1 METSQK
7 QFLESIDKLI
17 DKYSYN
23 EHRDEIH
30 KVVNERGLAHFAIDK
45 VNRHYKKGVSQDAL
59 SLLKFIN
66 ESSGT
71 IRLTSFA
78 SGNSECK
85 NKISVELSRDN
96 IIFILLKKVLS
107 LLIIVETK
115 INYINFYADII
126 GQIFDNKKDKIL
138 INCKE
143 ALEGLNNVPNLNDK
157 TLTYLETF
165 LKSTKGRP
173 SQAILGEQFFMVDS
187 HLRIAGVFAND
198 TDGEVEVRKGITQQ
212 YSFLYDLFVERSII
226 NDLKFDNKR
235 KYTFVR
241 DSIKAW
247 EKTRSI

>member
-30 KVVNERGLAHFAIDK
+30 KVINKRGLAHFAIDK
-45 VNRHYKKGVSQDAL
+45 VNRHYKKGVSKDAL

-66 ESSGT
+66 ESSGAVK
-71 IRLTSFA
+71 LTSFR
-78 SGNSECK
+78 SGGSEHK
-85 NKISVELSRDN
+85 NKTTLELSRDN
-96 IIFILLKKVLS
+96 FVFPLLKKVLS

-115 INYINFYADII
+115 MKYINFYADIKGEI
-126 GQIFDNKKDKIL
+126 LDYKNDKDL
-138 INCKE
+138 INCAVALDRLNNAPCLKDE
-143 ALEGLNNVPNLNDK
+143 ALI
-157 TLTYLETF
+157 YLERY

-173 SQAILGEQFFMVDS
+173 SQAILGEQFSMVNN
-187 HLRIAGVFAND
+187 HLKIAGVFAND
-198 TDGEVEVRKGITQQ
+198 TDGEVRKGITRQ

-226 NDLKFDNKR
+226 NDLKFDSKR

-241 DSIKAW
+241 DCIKAW